1 VNGFVEERSD
11 IGSIVEE
18 AMETLISV
26 LYLIAG
32 LLLRLAIPILGT
44 VLLIVYLR
52 KLDQRWQAEAELPPR
67 GLQKPECWKIQGC
80 TSQQIE
86 NCEASKAELPC
97 WQVYRLPNGYLH
109 EECLSCQ
116 VFTEAPI
123 PTLKPEARRM

>member
-1 VNGFVEERSD
+1 
-11 IGSIVEE
+11 
-18 AMETLISV
+18 METLISF
-26 LYLIAG
+26 LYIIAG

-44 VLLIVYLR
+44 VLLVVYLR
-52 KLDQRWQAEAELPPR
+52 KLDKRWQAEAELLPR
-67 GLQKPECWKIQGC
+67 VMQKPECWKIQGC
-80 TSQQIE
+80 TPQQIE
-86 NCEASKAELPC
+86 NCEASKSELPC

>member
-1 VNGFVEERSD
+1 
-11 IGSIVEE
+11 
-18 AMETLISV
+18 METLISF
-26 LYLIAG
+26 LYIIAG

-44 VLLIVYLR
+44 VVLVFFLR
-52 KLDQRWQAEAELPPR
+52 KLDKRWQAEAELQPNMMEK
-67 GLQKPECWKIQGC
+67 LECWKMQGH
-80 TSQQIE
+80 TSQQFE
-86 NCEASKAELPC
+86 NREAYKPELPC

>member
-1 VNGFVEERSD
+1 
-11 IGSIVEE
+11 
-18 AMETLISV
+18 METLISF
-26 LYLIAG
+26 LYIIAG

-44 VLLIVYLR
+44 TLLVVFLR
-52 KLDQRWQAEAELPPR
+52 KLDKRWQAEAELLPQVM
-67 GLQKPECWKIQGC
+67 QKPECWKINGC
-80 TSQQIE
+80 TPQQTAS
-86 NCEASKAELPC
+86 CEVYKSELPC